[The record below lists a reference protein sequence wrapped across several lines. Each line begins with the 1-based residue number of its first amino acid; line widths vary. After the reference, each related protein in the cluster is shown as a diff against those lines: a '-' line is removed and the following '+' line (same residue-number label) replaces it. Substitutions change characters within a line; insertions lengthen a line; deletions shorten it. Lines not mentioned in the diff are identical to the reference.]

1 MKIPK
6 DAKYKQRS
14 WADRSQGDK
23 TPRRIIELGVAATI
37 LIAVLLIQLLVIHGQ
52 GMVHSTA
59 QTLATATSSATAP
72 TGYPTST
79 ADPHPSPMPTSLASD
94 FITRAIARTNHY
106 RAEFAPHCPQ
116 LTYDVH
122 LTLAAYLHSQ
132 DMALHGM
139 LSHYGSDG
147 STVPQRLK
155 AAGYHF
161 STWAE
166 NVTWYAPTPEQA
178 VDDWFNETPPND
190 GHRRNILG
198 CTLTQVGIGFYYD
211 PHDKPGAH
219 YYWTEDFGAPCNP
232 YCL

>member
-6 DAKYKQRS
+6 DEKYKQRS
-14 WADRSQGDK
+14 WSDQLRGDK
-23 TPRRIIELGVAATI
+23 TPRRIVELGVAATI
-37 LIAVLLIQLLVIHGQ
+37 LIAVLLIQLLVIHSQ
-52 GMVHSTA
+52 GMLHTTA
-59 QTLATATSSATAP
+59 QAVATAGSSATTTTLSP
-72 TGYPTST
+72 TAA
-79 ADPHPSPMPTSLASD
+79 ADPHPSPVPTSLMSD
-94 FITRAIARTNHY
+94 YITRAIARTNHY
-106 RAEFAPHCPQ
+106 RATYAPNCPQ
-116 LTYDVH
+116 LTYNAD

-132 DMALHGM
+132 DMATHGF
-139 LSHYGSDG
+139 LSHSGSNG
-147 STVPQRLK
+147 STVPERLK

-166 NVTWYAPTPEQA
+166 NVTWYAPTPEKA
-178 VDDWFNETPPND
+178 IDDWFNETPPND

-211 PHDKPGAH
+211 AHDTPGAH